1 MTMNVPKELRY
12 HPEHTW
18 ARLEDGVATVGI
30 TDHAQKELGDIVFLE
45 LPEEGRELSEGEVFG
60 TVESSKSVSEL
71 YCPVGGNVEA
81 VNRGVEDAPERI
93 NDDPYGEGWL
103 IRVRLSP
110 GFDPSR
116 LLDAAAYE
124 EHVGES

>member
-1 MTMNVPKELRY
+1 MNVRKELRY

-71 YCPVGGNVEA
+71 YCPVSGTVAG
-81 VNRGVEDAPERI
+81 VNRSVEDAPERI

-103 IRVRLSP
+103 VRVRLSP
-110 GFDPSR
+110 GFDPGR
-116 LLDAAAYE
+116 LLDAAGYE
-124 EHVGES
+124 EHVGAN

>member
-1 MTMNVPKELRY
+1 MNVPKELRY

-71 YCPVGGNVEA
+71 YAPVGGEVEA

-93 NDDPYGEGWL
+93 NDDPYGGGWL

-110 GFDPSR
+110 GFDPSG

>member
-1 MTMNVPKELRY
+1 MNVPKELRY

-71 YCPVGGNVEA
+71 YCPVGGKVEA

-93 NDDPYGEGWL
+93 NDDPYGGGWL

-110 GFDPSR
+110 GFDPSG

>member
-1 MTMNVPKELRY
+1 MNVPKELRY

-18 ARLEDGVATVGI
+18 ARLEDGAATVGI

-71 YCPVGGNVEA
+71 YCPVGGQVEA

>member
-1 MTMNVPKELRY
+1 MNVPKELRY

-71 YCPVGGNVEA
+71 YCPVGGQVEA

-93 NDDPYGEGWL
+93 NDDPYGGGWL